1 MTINI
6 KMKLIVV
13 FSVFL
18 IMLSACEN
26 NKDVV
31 NRILI
36 NNNSSLEGLSFLV
49 GSFGSDVI
57 FPDTILP
64 IENISIRNF
73 ARSTR
78 IGNNADFIRIINEL
92 PKDTLSFY
100 FFDPNVIE
108 NEGWEKVRD
117 EYLVLRRYD
126 LSEDDLRTLDFTVPF
141 PPSAQMSEMK
151 MYPEFEEILLDSTSP

>member
-6 KMKLIVV
+6 KMKVIIVLGIL
-13 FSVFL
+13 FATL
-18 IMLSACEN
+18 LACEN
-26 NKDVV
+26 NKEEV
-31 NRILI
+31 NTIELQ
-36 NNNSSLEGLSFLV
+36 NNSDLDKLSFLI
-49 GSFGSDVI
+49 GGFESDVI

-64 IENISIRNF
+64 VEEINIRDLSGNVF
-73 ARSTR
+73 V
-78 IGNNADFIRIINEL
+78 GNNADFIRIINEL

-126 LSEDDLRTLDFTVPF
+126 LSEDDLRHW
-141 PPSAQMSEMK
+141 
-151 MYPEFEEILLDSTSP
+151 ILQYLSLLQLK

>member
-1 MTINI
+1 
-6 KMKLIVV
+6 MKVIVV
-13 FSVFL
+13 FSIFFL
-18 IMLSACEN
+18 LLTACEN

-36 NNNSSLEGLSFLV
+36 NNNSDLDRMSFLV
-49 GSFGSDVI
+49 GGFGSNAI

-64 IENISIRNF
+64 VEDINIRNF
-73 ARSTR
+73 GRSTR
-78 IGNNADFIRIINEL
+78 FGNGTDFIRIINEL

-141 PPSAQMSEMK
+141 PPTEVMSEMR

>member
-6 KMKLIVV
+6 KMKVINVLGIL
-13 FSVFL
+13 FATL
-18 IMLSACEN
+18 LACEN
-26 NKDVV
+26 NKEEV
-31 NRILI
+31 NTIELQ
-36 NNNSSLEGLSFLV
+36 NNSDLDKLSFLI
-49 GSFGSDVI
+49 GGFESDVI

-64 IENISIRNF
+64 VEEINIRDLSGNVF
-73 ARSTR
+73 V
-78 IGNNADFIRIINEL
+78 GNNADFIRIINEL

-126 LSEDDLRTLDFTVPF
+126 LSEDDLRHW
-141 PPSAQMSEMK
+141 
-151 MYPEFEEILLDSTSP
+151 ILQYLSLLQLK

>member
-1 MTINI
+1 
-6 KMKLIVV
+6 MKVIIVLGIL
-13 FSVFL
+13 FATL
-18 IMLSACEN
+18 LACEN
-26 NKDVV
+26 NKGEV
-31 NRILI
+31 NTIELQ
-36 NNNSSLEGLSFLV
+36 NNSDLDKLSFLI
-49 GSFGSDVI
+49 GGFESDVI

-64 IENISIRNF
+64 VEEINIRDLSGNVF
-73 ARSTR
+73 V
-78 IGNNADFIRIINEL
+78 GNNADFIRIINDL

-100 FFDPNVIE
+100 FFDANVIE

-141 PPSAQMSEMK
+141 PPTEVMRDMR